1 MANAIRSLPSRSRR
15 RRLRLRS
22 LRDNQ
27 PVNAIHS
34 LVFLSETFL
43 VLITQIAVF
52 LNDGYG

>member
-1 MANAIRSLPSRSRR
+1 MANAIRSLPSRSR